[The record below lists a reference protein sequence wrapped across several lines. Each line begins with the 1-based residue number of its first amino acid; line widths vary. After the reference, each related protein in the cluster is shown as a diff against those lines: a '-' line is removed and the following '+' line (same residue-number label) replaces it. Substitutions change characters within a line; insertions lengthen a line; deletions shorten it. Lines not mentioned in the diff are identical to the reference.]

1 MRTVSYRLGDLAKA
15 TINIGK
21 VAENEYTRVQ
31 FNAEQIFAE
40 YPAATPSMAV
50 ISPAGVKYPAVV
62 TREGDLIIWDVTDA
76 DLTAEGM
83 GELQLTLTENG
94 VVCKSYIAR
103 TRIERS
109 IVADGE
115 TPDPVQNWLDQA
127 AEALRSTILPA
138 KGTPM
143 WSGPR
148 TRPGRKPRH

>member
-1 MRTVSYRLGDLAKA
+1 MRTVSYRLGDMARA

-50 ISPAGVKYPAVV
+50 ISPEGVKYPAVV

-83 GELQLTLTENG
+83 DVLTEDFCDSIADAPLDAYGSSIFGSTFANDRLAMSCLG
-94 VVCKSYIAR
+94 PTMSY
-103 TRIERS
+103 
-109 IVADGE
+109 D
-115 TPDPVQNWLDQA
+115 N
-127 AEALRSTILPA
+127 LRLTCISVDMSL
-138 KGTPM
+138 
-143 WSGPR
+143 R
-148 TRPGRKPRH
+148 